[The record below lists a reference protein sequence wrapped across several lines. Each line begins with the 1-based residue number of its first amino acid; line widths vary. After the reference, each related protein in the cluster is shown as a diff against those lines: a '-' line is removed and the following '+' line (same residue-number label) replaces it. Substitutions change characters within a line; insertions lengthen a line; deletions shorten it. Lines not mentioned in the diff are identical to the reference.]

1 MRMLRIVLASVLA
14 LVVAA
19 HAAAQSRE
27 APIRIVL
34 PYPPGGVGDAVAR
47 LIAESMRT
55 GLDRPVVVESRP
67 GAAGRL
73 GVQSVKEA
81 PADGSVLLFTPIAP
95 MVLFPH
101 VYDSLAYDPV
111 RDFQAIS
118 QVGTFDLGVA
128 VGTNVPARTLG
139 ELVDWLKADPARAA
153 YATPAAGSLPHFAAV
168 LFGRH
173 AGVELR
179 HVAYKG
185 NQQAVADLV
194 GGHLPMFFTS
204 IQDLVEAHRASRV
217 RILATTGRAR
227 SAALPDVPTF
237 AESGYDIRGEGWY
250 GIYAPAGTPA
260 ETVARLNR
268 AVVDAIRAEQAGAR
282 LKALGVEPT
291 GTSPAELSRIQEAD
305 LALWG
310 PVVKA
315 SGFRPD

>member
-1 MRMLRIVLASVLA
+1 MRMLRIVLASILA
-14 LVVAA
+14 LVMAA

-34 PYPPGGVGDAVAR
+34 PYPPGGVGDAIAR

-101 VYDSLAYDPV
+101 VYDGLAYDPV
-111 RDFQAIS
+111 RDFQPIA

-128 VGTNVPARTLG
+128 VGANVPARTPG

-153 YATPAAGSLPHFAAV
+153 YATPAAGSLPHFTAV
-168 LFGRH
+168 LFGRYT
-173 AGVELR
+173 GVELR

-185 NQQAVADLV
+185 NQQAVADLI

-204 IQDLVEAHRASRV
+204 TQDLVEAHRASRV

-237 AESGYDIRGEGWY
+237 TESGYDIRGEGWY

-268 AVVDAIRAEQAGAR
+268 AVVDAIRAELVGTR

>member
-1 MRMLRIVLASVLA
+1 MPMLRTVLASILM
-14 LVVAA
+14 LVMAGP
-19 HAAAQSRE
+19 AAAQNRE
-27 APIRIVL
+27 TPIRIVV
-34 PYPPGGVGDAVAR
+34 PYPPGGVGDTIAR
-47 LIAESMRT
+47 LIAEAMRP
-55 GLDRPVVVESRP
+55 GGDRPVMVESRP

-81 PADGSVLLFTPIAP
+81 PADGSVLLFTPLAP

-101 VYDSLAYDPV
+101 VYDGLAYDPV
-111 RDFQAIS
+111 RDFQPIAQI
-118 QVGTFDLGVA
+118 GTFDFGVA
-128 VGTNVPARTLG
+128 VGANVPARTLR

-168 LFGRH
+168 LFARH

-185 NQQAVADLV
+185 NQQAVADLI

-204 IQDLVEAHRASRV
+204 TQDLVEAHRAGRV
-217 RILATTGRAR
+217 RILATSGRAR
-227 SAALPDVPTF
+227 SSALPDVPTF
-237 AESGYDIRGEGWY
+237 SESGYDIRGEGWY
-250 GIYAPAGTPA
+250 GLYAPAATPA

-268 AVVDAIRAEQAGAR
+268 AVVKVLRAEQIASR

-291 GTSPAELSRIQEAD
+291 GTSAEELALIQKAD

-315 SGFRPD
+315 SGFKPD